1 MRTTL
6 WLKSKMP
13 AVGIFLSILACV
25 ELMSYKSKGIYIQL
39 MTKQYIL
46 IITKWIM
53 NLIVFITSFK
63 I

>member
-1 MRTTL
+1 
-6 WLKSKMP
+6 MP

-46 IITKWIM
+46 IITK
-53 NLIVFITSFK
+53 
-63 I
+63 